1 MKKQRKLQLW
11 KSVFVLLLSF
21 SIVLPSSAGSISDV
35 KKEKKELEKQLDK
48 VAEKVDQLTA
58 DKDSIKSYVKDLDGE
73 LNELTANLDE
83 LNEKL
88 EAKELELENTQAE
101 LEEAKITEE
110 KQYESMKKRIK
121 YMYEKGNAAY
131 IEVLLSAQSIGDLIN
146 KAEYVTKIS
155 EYDRDML
162 VLYQETKNTIAEKEA
177 QIEQEC
183 VEIEALQEEV
193 ANEQAGIEALIDEKS
208 AEIVKY
214 EENIKSNQA
223 LIDEYESEIAEQ
235 DAVIRELEAAAAAA
249 RKKAEEARKQAE
261 EEARKKAEAAA
272 NEGDTSGTESNTGT
286 EGNTDTGTVEAPPSY
301 SGGQFV
307 WPTPSSRRIT
317 SEYGY
322 RMHPTLGVNKFHDGI
337 DIGAS
342 TGSAIVAAA
351 SGTVV
356 GAGYNSTMG
365 NYVMIDHG
373 GGLYTI
379 YMHASSLLVSSGQ
392 TVSAGSTIALVGSTG
407 RSTGPHLHFGVR
419 LNGSYVNPWNYL

>member
-11 KSVFVLLLSF
+11 KAVFVLLLSF

-35 KKEKKELEKQLDK
+35 KKEKKELENQLDK
-48 VAEKVDQLTA
+48 VTEKVDQLTA
-58 DKDSIKSYVKDLDGE
+58 DKDSMKSYVKDLDGE
-73 LNELTANLDE
+73 LNELTANLNE

-110 KQYESMKKRIK
+110 KQYDSMKKRIK
-121 YMYEKGNAAY
+121 YMYEKGNTAY

-183 VEIEALQEEV
+183 IEIEALQKEV
-193 ANEQAGIEALIDEKS
+193 ANEQVGIEALIDEKS
-208 AEIVKY
+208 AQIVKY
-214 EENIKSNQA
+214 EENIKSNQT
-223 LIDEYESEIAEQ
+223 LIDEYEAEIAEQ

-249 RKKAEEARKQAE
+249 RKRAEEEAKKKAE

-272 NEGDTSGTESNTGT
+272 NEGDASGAEGNTG
-286 EGNTDTGTVEAPPSY
+286 TDTGTGTVAPPPSY

-317 SEYGY
+317 SEFGY

-342 TGSAIVAAA
+342 TGSSIVAAA
-351 SGTVV
+351 SGTVA

-379 YMHASSLLVSSGQ
+379 YMHPSSLLVSSGQ

-419 LNGSYVNPWNYL
+419 LNGSYVSPWNYL